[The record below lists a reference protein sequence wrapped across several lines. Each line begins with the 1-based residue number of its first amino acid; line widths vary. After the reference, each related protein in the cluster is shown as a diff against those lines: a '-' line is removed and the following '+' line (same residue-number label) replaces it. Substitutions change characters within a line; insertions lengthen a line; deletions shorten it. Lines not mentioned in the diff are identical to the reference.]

1 MKRISVV
8 PNIKKDEGLV
18 ATTNL
23 IDILL
28 SFGKE
33 VWVDKS
39 LDLPEIKKVKKVKPE
54 KLSKADLLVVLGGDG
69 TILEV
74 AQSVAKENTPVL
86 GINLGHLGF
95 LSQAEEFSKEMFEEI
110 FSGNYSIRECMMLS
124 AEVIDDGK
132 TIEKFTALND
142 VVLRGELARMI
153 NISLDIDG
161 TNTNN
166 YPADGVIIA
175 TATGSTAYSLSA
187 GGAIVHPE
195 LDAIMITPIC
205 PHTLKARCMIVPDS
219 KTVKVSFSEPYRNN
233 AILNVDG
240 KKNYVFPEGAYIE
253 VKKSKDKV
261 KFINL
266 NKRNFYDI
274 IREKIADRTI

>member
-1 MKRISVV
+1 MKRISII

-18 ATTNL
+18 ATTKL

-28 SFGKE
+28 SLGKE
-33 VWVDKS
+33 IWVDEG
-39 LDLPEIKKVKKVKPE
+39 LDLPDIKKVKKVKSE

-74 AQSVAKENTPVL
+74 AQSVAKDNTPVL

-95 LSQAEEFSKEMFEEI
+95 LSQAEEFSKEMFEDI
-110 FSGNYSIRECMMLS
+110 FAGNYSIRECMMLS
-124 AEVIDDGK
+124 AEVVEKGK
-132 TIEKFTALND
+132 TVEKFTALND
-142 VVLRGELARMI
+142 IVLKGEFARMVNI
-153 NISLDIDG
+153 NLDIDG

-195 LDAIMITPIC
+195 LDAIIITPIC

-219 KTVKVSFSEPYRNN
+219 KTVQVSFSEPYRNN
-233 AILNVDG
+233 AVLNVDG
-240 KKNYVFPEGAYIE
+240 ERNLVLSENTCVRVE
-253 VKKSKDKV
+253 KSKYKV

>member
-1 MKRISVV
+1 MKRISII

-18 ATTNL
+18 ATTKL

-28 SFGKE
+28 SLGKE
-33 VWVDKS
+33 IWINEG
-39 LDLPEIKKVKKVKPE
+39 LDLPDIKKVKKVKSE

-69 TILEV
+69 TILEI
-74 AQSVAKENTPVL
+74 AQSVAKANTPVL

-110 FSGNYSIRECMMLS
+110 FAGNYSIRECMMLS
-124 AEVIDDGK
+124 AEVVEKGK
-132 TIEKFTALND
+132 VVGKFTALND
-142 VVLRGELARMI
+142 IVLKGELARMI
-153 NISLDIDG
+153 NISLNIDG

-195 LDAIMITPIC
+195 LDAIIITPIC

-219 KTVKVSFSEPYRNN
+219 KTVQVSFSEPYRND
-233 AILNVDG
+233 AVLNVDG
-240 KKNYVFPEGAYIE
+240 ERNLVLSESACVRVE
-253 VKKSKDKV
+253 KSKYKV

-274 IREKIADRTI
+274 IREKIADRII

>member
-1 MKRISVV
+1 MKRISIIS
-8 PNIKKDEGLV
+8 NIEKDIDLV
-18 ATTNL
+18 QTTKLVN
-23 IDILL
+23 ILS
-28 SFGKE
+28 SFDKE
-33 VWVDKS
+33 VLLDNSINLSDS
-39 LDLPEIKKVKKVKPE
+39 LKVTKVSNSE
-54 KLSKADLLVVLGGDG
+54 LSKADMVVVLGGDG

-74 AQSVAKENTPVL
+74 AESVAKENTPVL
-86 GINLGHLGF
+86 GINLGNLGF
-95 LSQAEEFSKEMFEEI
+95 LSQTEEVSKEIFTEI

-124 AEVIDDGK
+124 AEIIENGK
-132 TIEKFTALND
+132 VTEEFTALND
-142 VVLRGELARMI
+142 IVLKGELSRMV
-153 NISLDIDG
+153 NIRLDIDG

-205 PHTLKARCMIVPDS
+205 PHTLKARCMLVPDS
-219 KTVKVSFSEPYRNN
+219 KTVEVSFAKPYRNN

-240 KKNYVFPEGAYIE
+240 KRGYVFSENTSIK
-253 VKKSKDKV
+253 VKKSNYKV

>member
-1 MKRISVV
+1 MKRISVI

-18 ATTNL
+18 ATTKL

-28 SFGKE
+28 SLGKE
-33 VWVDKS
+33 IWVDES
-39 LDLPEIKKVKKVKPE
+39 LDLPDIKKVKKVKSE

-69 TILEV
+69 TILEI

-110 FSGNYSIRECMMLS
+110 FAGNYSIRECMMLS
-124 AEVIDDGK
+124 AEVNEKGK
-132 TIEKFTALND
+132 TVEKFTALND
-142 VVLRGELARMI
+142 IVLKGELARMI

-219 KTVKVSFSEPYRNN
+219 KTVQVSFSEPYRNN
-233 AILNVDG
+233 AVLNVDG
-240 KKNYVFPEGAYIE
+240 KRSFVLSEDACVK
-253 VKKSKDKV
+253 VKKSKYKV

>member
-1 MKRISVV
+1 
-8 PNIKKDEGLV
+8 N
-18 ATTNL
+18 
-23 IDILL
+23 DI
-28 SFGKE
+28 
-33 VWVDKS
+33 
-39 LDLPEIKKVKKVKPE
+39 
-54 KLSKADLLVVLGGDG
+54 VL
-69 TILEV
+69 
-74 AQSVAKENTPVL
+74 K
-86 GINLGHLGF
+86 
-95 LSQAEEFSKEMFEEI
+95 
-110 FSGNYSIRECMMLS
+110 
-124 AEVIDDGK
+124 
-132 TIEKFTALND
+132 
-142 VVLRGELARMI
+142 GELARMI

-219 KTVKVSFSEPYRNN
+219 KTVQVSFSEPYRNN
-233 AILNVDG
+233 AVLNVDG
-240 KKNYVFPEGAYIE
+240 KRNFVLSEDACVK
-253 VKKSKDKV
+253 VKKSKYKV

>member
-8 PNIKKDEGLV
+8 PNIKKDESLV
-18 ATTNL
+18 ATTKL

-28 SFGKE
+28 SLGKE
-33 VWVDKS
+33 IWVDES
-39 LDLPEIKKVKKVKPE
+39 LDLPDIKKVKKVKPE
-54 KLSKADLLVVLGGDG
+54 KLSEADLLVVLGGDG

-95 LSQAEEFSKEMFEEI
+95 LSSAEDFSKEMFEEI
-110 FSGNYSIRECMMLS
+110 FAGNYSIRECMMLS
-124 AEVIDDGK
+124 AEVVEKGK
-132 TIEKFTALND
+132 TVEKFTALND
-142 VVLRGELARMI
+142 IVLKGELARMI
-153 NISLDIDG
+153 NIDLDIDG

-195 LDAIMITPIC
+195 LDAIIITPIC

-219 KTVKVSFSEPYRNN
+219 KTVQVSFSEPYRNN
-233 AILNVDG
+233 AVLNVDG
-240 KKNYVFPEGAYIE
+240 EGNLVLSENASVRVE
-253 VKKSKDKV
+253 KSKYKV